1 MDFFPVDWSHEDV
14 FDSSSEPYFRL
25 VACGKT
31 VTGESV
37 CCHVRFTPYF
47 FVETPAEWTDA
58 RVRSFAADT
67 AERHGGIASK
77 CVPVQRKSA
86 WGFQNGRKKTL
97 VQLAFPTLRAMRFAR
112 KALSK
117 RYQTYEATVDPLI
130 RVFHL
135 RKLSPAGWMH
145 VARHWD
151 PENRI
156 ADVDIE
162 IATSFEL
169 LSPSAQTRQPP
180 LVIAS
185 KWSRCVKWC
194 TRGVPGH

>member
-67 AERHGGIASK
+67 ADRHGGIASK

-86 WGFQNGRKKTL
+86 WGFQNSRKKTL
-97 VQLAFPTLRAMRFAR
+97 VLVQLAGGNDGLNTVVPASDPAYRSARGTLGIAE
-112 KALSK
+112 
-117 RYQTYEATVDPLI
+117 EAVLPLI
-130 RVFHL
+130 DADL
-135 RKLSPAGWMH
+135 RQAGDASE
-145 VARHWD
+145 ARHYDLASDAGVSPRWM
-151 PENRI
+151 ERI
-156 ADVDIE
+156 RA
-162 IATSFEL
+162 
-169 LSPSAQTRQPP
+169 
-180 LVIAS
+180 
-185 KWSRCVKWC
+185 
-194 TRGVPGH
+194 VPVMPIS